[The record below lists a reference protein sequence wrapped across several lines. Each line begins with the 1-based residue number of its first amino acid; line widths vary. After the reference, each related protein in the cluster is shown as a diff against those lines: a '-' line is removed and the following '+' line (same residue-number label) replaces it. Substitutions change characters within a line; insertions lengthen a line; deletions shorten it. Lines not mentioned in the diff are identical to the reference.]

1 MTGFSDSI
9 GVSPEGTELV
19 LRRAMELSVIQ
30 PGGDLL
36 FDSMAIAQIAAELHV
51 PGDAVA
57 TAIAEH
63 AAGADLTES
72 GFMERLIGPTQVRA
86 ARRTASSS
94 DATAKAMVRWLET
107 AHGMNARVRT
117 DGVVVASPRNDIMAN
132 VANSLRAVQGLGGLG
147 KVKKIQVAAIDL
159 ENSEGATCVVADVRD
174 KRRAAVIGGAVV
186 TTGAAAVVG
195 TAAAVAAA
203 PAALIG
209 LPLAAGFG
217 LIVSRAAHRSTVSQV
232 TEGLEEMLDGVVR
245 GERPPNL
252 LSRFKRRR

>member
-1 MTGFSDSI
+1 MTSSSDSI

-19 LRRAMELSVIQ
+19 LRRAMELSVVQ
-30 PGGDLL
+30 PGGDML

-63 AAGADLTES
+63 AAGADLAEA
-72 GFMERLIGPTQVRA
+72 GLMDRLIGPTQVRA
-86 ARRTASSS
+86 ARRTESDS

-107 AHGMNARVRT
+107 AHGMNARVRS
-117 DGVVVASPRNDIMAN
+117 DGVVVASPRNDIMAS

-147 KVKKIQVAAIDL
+147 KVKRIQVAAIDL
-159 ENSEGATCVVADVRD
+159 EDSDGAACVVAEVGD

-203 PAALIG
+203 PVALLG
-209 LPLAAGFG
+209 LPIAAGFG
-217 LIVSRAAHRSTVSQV
+217 LIVSRSAHRSTVNQV